1 MKKAFA
7 VAALT
12 AAAFTAAAPAYA
24 GGYGHGHGHDDGD
37 SYALINGDIA
47 PCAVAPWNW
56 EGPLNI
62 LSVTGDYNACQKTGV
77 THGG

>member
-1 MKKAFA
+1 MKKFLA
-7 VAALT
+7 VAAV
-12 AAAFTAAAPAYA
+12 AAGALMATAPAA
-24 GGYGHGHGHDDGD
+24 SAGD
-37 SYALINGDIA
+37 SYALINGDVL

-62 LSVTGDYNACQKTGV
+62 LSPSGDYNACQKTGV

>member
-24 GGYGHGHGHDDGD
+24 GGYGHGHDDGD
-37 SYALINGDIA
+37 SYALINGDVA
-47 PCAVAPWNW
+47 PCAIAPWNW